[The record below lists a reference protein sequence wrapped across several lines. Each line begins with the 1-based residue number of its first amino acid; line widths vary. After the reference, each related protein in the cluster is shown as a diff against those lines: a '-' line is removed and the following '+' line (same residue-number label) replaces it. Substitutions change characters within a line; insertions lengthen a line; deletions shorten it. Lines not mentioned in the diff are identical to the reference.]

1 MAQTASNLSTVLK
14 ERWTDDQLQKQFLS
28 DDTPLSRFENFKATM
43 IGRQAQVPVH
53 IAGASAGYTTVSSSG
68 GSLNTAGQQAV
79 NQAVY
84 TLVTHAQP
92 VSLELSALNQAGGS
106 NLQSIVS
113 AKNLEI
119 EGAISDLR
127 RQATR
132 AAVTNADS
140 IVAQCDDTSSS
151 ATVALK
157 ASPSGTVWGYDAL
170 RRNWLQPGMVVDIGS
185 TSDTDTVVTATTIS
199 AVGISASAPTITIG
213 SSVSTTGGTHNVYIA
228 NPNSATAANPEINGL
243 RNLVNSTGAVGGLNP
258 ATAGQEQWAAAS
270 RDTSTTV
277 LSIDLALSLQREVMQ
292 SSGKNYTNVWTGL
305 KQQANF
311 YSLLQN
317 QVRFSTDTG
326 TTAGNV
332 DAPTW
337 NNMKI
342 EAFPSILDSDW
353 YCLTLSDFCL
363 ITGEITKPTWA
374 SDLQGA
380 TQGSIWAQGATNF
393 VDAVFYPMQVGLRR
407 RNTHAAATGLTA

>member
-1 MAQTASNLSTVLK
+1 MAQSASNLSTVLK

-28 DDTPLSRFENFKATM
+28 DDTPLSRVEKFKATM
-43 IGRQAQVPVH
+43 IGKQAQVPVH
-53 IAGASAGYTTVSSSG
+53 VAGASAGYTTTSTASSA
-68 GSLNTAGQQAV
+68 LNTAGQQSV
-79 NQAVY
+79 NQAAF
-84 TLVTHAQP
+84 TLITHAQP
-92 VSLELSALNQAGGS
+92 VSIDLTALNQAGGS
-106 NLQSIVS
+106 NLTSVVS

-132 AAVTNADS
+132 AFVTNGDS

-151 ATVALK
+151 TTVALK

-170 RRNWLQPGMVVDIGS
+170 RRGWLQPGMTVDIGS
-185 TSDTDTVVTATTIS
+185 TSNTDSVVGATTIS
-199 AVGISASAPTITIG
+199 AVGVSASAPTITIG

-243 RNLVNSTGAVGGLNP
+243 RNIVNTSGALGGLNP
-258 ATAGQEQWAAAS
+258 ATAGQEAWQAAS

-277 LSIDLALSLQREVMQ
+277 LSLDLALSLQREVMQ
-292 SSGKNYTNVWTGL
+292 TSGKNFTNVWTGL

-317 QVRFSTDTG
+317 QVRFTTDTG
-326 TTAGNV
+326 LNAGHV
-332 DAPTW
+332 DTPTW

-353 YCLTLSDFCL
+353 YCLTLSDFVL
-363 ITGEITKPTWA
+363 ITGEITSPTWA
-374 SDLQGA
+374 SDLEGSGGRLRWRQGY
-380 TQGSIWAQGATNF
+380 TDFQ
-393 VDAVFYPMQVGLRR
+393 DAVFYPFNVGVRR

>member
-1 MAQTASNLSTVLK
+1 MAQTASNLATVLK

-28 DDTPLSRFENFKATM
+28 DDSPLSRFENFSATM
-43 IGRQAQVPVH
+43 IGKQAQVPVH

-92 VSLELSALNQAGGS
+92 IALELSALNQAGGS

-132 AAVTNADS
+132 AAVTNGDS

-157 ASPSGTVWGYDAL
+157 ASPSGTAWGYDAL
-170 RRNWLQPGMVVDIGS
+170 RRNWLQAGMTVDIGI
-185 TSDTDTVVTATTIS
+185 TADTDTVATATTIS
-199 AVGISASAPTITIG
+199 AVGVSASAPTITIG
-213 SSVSTTGGTHNVYIA
+213 SSVSTTAGTHFVYIA

-243 RNLVNSTGAVGGLNP
+243 RNLVNTSGAVGGLNP

-277 LSIDLALSLQREVMQ
+277 LSLDLALSLQREVMQ
-292 SSGKNYTNVWTGL
+292 SSGKNFTNVWTGL

-317 QVRFSTDTG
+317 QVRFASDG
-326 TTAGNV
+326 GSAGNV

-353 YCLTLSDFCL
+353 YCLTLSDFVL
-363 ITGEITKPTWA
+363 ITGAITKPTWA
-374 SDLQGA
+374 SELEGAGGQTRWVQGA
-380 TQGSIWAQGATNF
+380 TSF
-393 VDAVFYPMQVGLRR
+393 VDAVFYPFNVGLRR